1 MYVNYIYIMY
11 INIIINKYV
20 LTYIIPI
27 DGWMTLPQQLGNV
40 TVLTKALV
48 EQHATLR

>member
-11 INIIINKYV
+11 INIVINKYV

-40 TVLTKALV
+40 YSVDQGTCGTTR
-48 EQHATLR
+48 HA